1 MKKNT
6 KSPQPV
12 NDDYI
17 REAKNAVILDLG
29 KKMNFSD
36 VRSNQQVRLVG
47 SGGLFQC
54 EENNFASFSPS
65 SDAQVIF
72 ICLGIKQGKS
82 PAFWIE
88 KFSKQKKNFFKS
100 PNKWVLFKRHH
111 MLSEGVTAILEA
123 EHRLTQGQVVSSIH
137 VGLKFLIT
145 VQLTQFTCLQL
156 FT

>member
-82 PAFWIE
+82 PAFWI
-88 KFSKQKKNFFKS
+88 
-100 PNKWVLFKRHH
+100 
-111 MLSEGVTAILEA
+111 
-123 EHRLTQGQVVSSIH
+123 
-137 VGLKFLIT
+137 
-145 VQLTQFTCLQL
+145 
-156 FT
+156 